1 MEGSLIK
8 KAKSIFEHSGE
19 FDEDDEVTF
28 TFPNED
34 NNQLFYSKFILSR
47 CSPVFKAMFKHDFKE
62 KKDKNVIIE
71 DIKVAD
77 FKTFFKWC
85 DPMLSE
91 HLTAEN
97 VLQMVEIAEKYQ
109 IEAMIQQCRKIM
121 HHDIVDKT
129 FQQAK
134 SDRYF
139 ATYHIDDIVKVL
151 LVATKYNY
159 TELLKTGEDYLVCF
173 EVQNVLNTE
182 PFEKL
187 PIELKYRILS
197 KRICKV
203 YETVGFKHV

>member
-139 ATYHIDDIVKVL
+139 ATYHIDDIVKDRVL
-151 LVATKYNY
+151 QKRDRVLQKRDRVLQKRDRVLREKRAHYVLGCEEFVHN
-159 TELLKTGEDYLVCF
+159 EFDR
-173 EVQNVLNTE
+173 NVTD
-182 PFEKL
+182 
-187 PIELKYRILS
+187 
-197 KRICKV
+197 C
-203 YETVGFKHV
+203 G